1 MNFSLKHLSYRPLV
15 RYMISLWPLPLF
27 LTAVQGVMWLNGNSE
42 YFGLPYWISDL
53 DMVLFLLCFGVAGV
67 WVFWPMATLG
77 RREEGQARRLAA
89 RYMSHMPVRALKAFS
104 ISGAIYGAYL
114 LLLVT
119 ASASAHGHELS
130 APMLLSLL
138 CSIGYCSLVLVPAI
152 GVAITLHHGVGQ
164 RLAMGEADDG
174 ERMGPWS
181 PIHAFTDSTKRPW
194 LVFIVTGLLPT
205 SLLVLFAY
213 LASIESVPGGQHFI
227 AGQGLLLFV
236 AGSLASVVLMAL
248 ITRSLRMVTSELA
261 RGLEHLR
268 KGRFEGRV
276 RVLIDD
282 DLGALAGGLNT
293 ALAGLQEREE
303 LKGSLSV
310 AAEIQHGLIPEL
322 PRDVPGYSFAALQR
336 PCLTVGGD
344 YYDVIPLSDGRCWL
358 VMADVAGKGYPAAL
372 TVANLQAMLQVL
384 AAQDVHFDEALS
396 YINRSLCRTMTGGR
410 FVTLFIAKL
419 QPESHSLLWVN
430 AGHVPPLLQTA
441 EGIVRLKAS
450 TPPLGVLPEMDFEV
464 QRIELAA
471 GDRLLAYTDGLTE
484 ARQAAGGR
492 MFGEKGLT
500 AWLQARPEML
510 LEDLP
515 QALLAELC
523 AYSSG
528 SDDGSCSLDDDMTL
542 LCVQRERI

>member
-1 MNFSLKHLSYRPLV
+1 MTSPLNYL
-15 RYMISLWPLPLF
+15 RYQPMLRYLVSLWPLPLF
-27 LTAVQGVMWLNGNSE
+27 LTAVQGVMWFNGNSE
-42 YFGLPYWISDL
+42 FFGLPYWISDL
-53 DMVLFLLCFGVAGV
+53 DMLLFLVCFGISGISVY
-67 WVFWPMATLG
+67 WPLAAMSG
-77 RREEGQARRLAA
+77 RQDAQSRRLAA
-89 RYMSHMPVRALKAFS
+89 RCMSRLPVRALKAFS
-104 ISGAIYGAYL
+104 IGGVAYGTYL

-119 ASASAHGHELS
+119 GSTAAIGRELS
-130 APMLLSLL
+130 GPMLVSLM
-138 CSIGYCSLVLVPAI
+138 CSVGYCALVLVPAI

-164 RLAMGEADDG
+164 RLNMEPDVSGEQL
-174 ERMGPWS
+174 RPWN
-181 PIHAFTDSTKRPW
+181 PLHAFTDSTKRPW

-213 LASIESVPGGQHFI
+213 LASIEPLVAAQRFI

-236 AGSLASVVLMAL
+236 AGSLASIVLMTL
-248 ITRSLRMVTSELA
+248 ITRSLRMVTGELA

-282 DLGALAGGLNT
+282 DLGELAGGLNT

-310 AAEIQHGLIPEL
+310 AAEIQQGLLPEV
-322 PRDVPGYSFAALQR
+322 PQDVPGYEFVALQQS
-336 PCLTVGGD
+336 CLAVGGD
-344 YYDVIPLSDGRCWL
+344 YYDVIPLGDGRFWL

-384 AAQDVHFDEALS
+384 AAQDVHFDAALA
-396 YINRSLCRTMTGGR
+396 YINQSLHRTMTGGR

-430 AGHVPPLLQTA
+430 AGHVPPLLQTS
-441 EGIVRLKAS
+441 EGVVRLKAA
-450 TPPLGVLPEMDFEV
+450 TPPLGVLQEMSFEV

-471 GDRLLAYTDGLTE
+471 GDRLIAYTDGLTE
-484 ARQAAGGR
+484 AREAVGGR
-492 MFGEKGLT
+492 MFGEKALSE
-500 AWLQARPEML
+500 WLQDRRDMPL
-510 LEDLP
+510 SDLP
-515 QALLAELC
+515 AALQAHVC

-528 SDDGSCSLDDDMTL
+528 REDGSCSLDDDLTL
-542 LCVQRERI
+542 LCLQRESV